1 MRVKNITAQNYAIN
15 KSVQIDVNTPNANDG
30 YILPNQTLDLSKSLR
45 FSDLM
50 YSEELKEGIYS
61 GSLIF
66 VVNNLE
72 IDQVQSVQIYDAGVS
87 EWAKIFDPEISQT
100 NLYEG
105 LANGFLYVKNCL
117 IG

>member
-1 MRVKNITAQNYAIN
+1 MKVKNLTDQNYAIN
-15 KSVQIDVNTPNANDG
+15 KSVQIDINTPNANDG
-30 YILPNQTLDLSKSLR
+30 YILPNQILDLSESLR
-45 FSDLM
+45 LSDLM
-50 YSEELKEGIYS
+50 HSEELKEGIYS

-72 IDQVQSVQIYDAGVS
+72 TDQVQSVQIYDAGVS
-87 EWAKIFDPEISQT
+87 EWAKIFNPKISKA